1 MAMKRARSPSRPAAT
16 FLTFH
21 YTKPLS
27 IFTDSTR
34 KATLSIAVLILYTNT
49 KLFLQQH
56 KWTKSNSKSKY
67 SHCLMAPHHS
77 KVRITFM

>member
-1 MAMKRARSPSRPAAT
+1 MAVKRARSPSRPTAT

-34 KATLSIAVLILYTNT
+34 KATLSTTVLILTIQIIFT
-49 KLFLQQH
+49 VKQMDKEQF
-56 KWTKSNSKSKY
+56 KK
-67 SHCLMAPHHS
+67 
-77 KVRITFM
+77 